1 MGSIGHYIFRTTFGA
16 FLVILISLTAVIWIT
31 QALRD
36 IDLLTNQG
44 QSFFVFVGITGLIIP
59 LLVLVIAPIALFIA
73 ATHTLNKLSTDSEII
88 VMNAAG
94 ISPWLLFRAFVP
106 VTIVVSLLVAATSAY
121 FAPKGL
127 RMLRDWLTAVR
138 ANVVS
143 SVVQPGRFV
152 TIESG
157 VTMHIRARLPS
168 GQLLGVFLDDRRSPE
183 ERVTTLADV
192 GDLLENES
200 GTFLILR
207 SGTVQRYQAGR
218 RDPSFVVFDRYALD
232 LSGFGNTGPAA
243 VKYSIRERYLW
254 QLIWPDPADPWLSEQ
269 PGQFRA
275 EMHDRLLAPLYP
287 IAFIVIAFAY
297 LGQPRTTRQS
307 RTTSLVGALGVMA
320 LVRLLGFVSGVM
332 GVHVAAFLAL
342 QYVVIAAAIGGGLY
356 VIYRGIIIEPPAFVT
371 NGIGLLTE
379 RLMRRFATP

>member
-1 MGSIGHYIFRTTFGA
+1 
-16 FLVILISLTAVIWIT
+16 LVILISLTAVIWIT

-342 QYVVIAAAIGGGLY
+342 QYVVIAATIGGGLY